1 MQKPDQQ
8 RLTLIKIWN
17 PESLKFLELPK
28 AKEQAKVETWGG
40 VSLKL

>member
-1 MQKPDQQ
+1 MES
-8 RLTLIKIWN
+8 
-17 PESLKFLELPK
+17 ESLKFLELPK